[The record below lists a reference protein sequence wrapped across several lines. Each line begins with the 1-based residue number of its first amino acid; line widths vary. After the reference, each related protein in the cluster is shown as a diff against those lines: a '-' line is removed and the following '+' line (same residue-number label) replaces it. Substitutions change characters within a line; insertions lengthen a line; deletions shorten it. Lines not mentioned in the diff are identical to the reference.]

1 MIEGLAEGITAT
13 NESQQITAVG
23 APDFVINKGVI
34 VIGYIEAKDVGT
46 MTVNKIPSSKDSKKF
61 WEEINKQKEKSR
73 IQLAKLPFEKKIEIL
88 EQMQRDWQELMNSN
102 SPKISKRIN

>member
-1 MIEGLAEGITAT
+1 
-13 NESQQITAVG
+13 
-23 APDFVINKGVI
+23 
-34 VIGYIEAKDVGT
+34 

-88 EQMQRDWQELMNSN
+88 EQMQRDWQDLMNSK
-102 SPKISKRIN
+102 SKTIPKRTN

>member
-1 MIEGLAEGITAT
+1 
-13 NESQQITAVG
+13 
-23 APDFVINKGVI
+23 
-34 VIGYIEAKDVGT
+34 

-73 IQLAKLPFEKKIEIL
+73 IQLAQLPFEKKIEIL

-102 SPKISKRIN
+102 SPKISKRIH